1 MSDEILKSTTGD
13 NVNAALIVI
22 GDEILSGRTQDLN
35 VSYLA
40 VWLNDCGIQ
49 LKEVR
54 IIPDDRD
61 EIIAT
66 VQAMRGKYNYVFTTG
81 GIGPTHDDITAESIA
96 AAFDTTL
103 YSHPDAHK
111 LLESY
116 YGADDFTDARQRMTM
131 VPHGADLIEN
141 KVSIAP
147 GFQIENVFVLAGVP
161 SIMQAML
168 EALKPRLRGG
178 NKMHSKTVVVTVAE
192 SQIAGAVAEIQLAYE
207 DVAIGSY
214 PSMKRK
220 EDGSLSYLVQLV
232 VRGADP
238 SAVVRCADALT
249 IRCDQ
254 LGLDVLD
261 D

>member
-1 MSDEILKSTTGD
+1 MSDEISMSAIGNDVK
-13 NVNAALIVI
+13 AALIVI

-40 VWLNDCGIQ
+40 TWLNDCGIQ

-61 EIIAT
+61 EIIRT
-66 VQAMRGKYNYVFTTG
+66 VQAIRGKYNYVFTTG

-96 AAFDTTL
+96 AAFDTAL

-116 YGADDFTDARQRMTM
+116 YGVDDFTDARKRMTM
-131 VPHGADLIEN
+131 VPQGADLIEN
-141 KVSIAP
+141 KISVAP
-147 GFQIENVFVLAGVP
+147 GFKIENVFVLAGVP

-178 NKMHSKTVVVTVAE
+178 NKMHSETVVVAVAE

-207 DVAIGSY
+207 SVAIGSY
-214 PSMKRK
+214 PSMKK
-220 EDGSLSYLVQLV
+220 EEDGSLSYQVQLV
-232 VRGADP
+232 VRGVDP
-238 SAVVRCADALT
+238 DAVVRCADVLT
-249 IRCDQ
+249 IHCDQ

-261 D
+261 